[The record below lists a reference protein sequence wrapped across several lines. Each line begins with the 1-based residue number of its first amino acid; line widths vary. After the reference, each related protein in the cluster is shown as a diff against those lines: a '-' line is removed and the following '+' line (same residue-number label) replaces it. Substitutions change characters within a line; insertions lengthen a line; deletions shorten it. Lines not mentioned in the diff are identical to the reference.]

1 MSSAQHTAVATN
13 RVLVQDGTYEFRG
26 VLKKDGATYSVSG
39 KTITATIR
47 NAKNPTGVLNSS
59 YEDISVTAGNSDTT
73 AANGGVTFSFSPS
86 STYFYAPPD
95 PTEAE
100 TYYIQFYVSQDD
112 YYPQLVEFGVR
123 IKLD

>member
-1 MSSAQHTAVATN
+1 MSSAQHTAVSTN

-26 VLKKDGATYSVSG
+26 TIKKDGATYSVSG
-39 KTITATIR
+39 KTVTATIR
-47 NAKNPTGVLNSS
+47 SKKNPTAVLNSS
-59 YEDISVTAGNSDTT
+59 YEDIAVTSGNSEV
-73 AANGGVTFSFSPS
+73 AAGSGGVTFSFSPS

-95 PTEAE
+95 PTEHE
-100 TYYIQFYVSQDD
+100 WYYIQFYISQDD